1 MNIFLI
7 LTLLVII
14 YTLYTNKLENFIPTD
29 LQKSHADK
37 IFTFLNSSNRTY
49 INYLT
54 FLNDQNIPEPKLF
67 NTDVYNSLNNAIQNK
82 TLTLDNLDIIYNN
95 L

>member
-54 FLNDQNIPEPKLF
+54 FLNDQNIPEPTLF